1 MVWNGAA
8 LPAPFPFFGPPFKSR
23 RSMTERLC
31 IVDCGS
37 GNLHSVENAAARAAR
52 EAGLAVRISVSSEAE
67 QVASAD
73 RIILPGVGAF
83 GAYVQG
89 LAAIPGLLSALEKA
103 VLVRGRPFL
112 GICVGMQ
119 ALATRG
125 FEFGQTDGLGWIA
138 GEVRRLEERPGRRI
152 PHMGW
157 NEVAAAAPHPV
168 CDAIGGRDAYFLH
181 SFHFV
186 PENTASAI
194 AFCSYGESL
203 VAAVARDNILGVQF
217 HPEKSQD
224 AGLDLLA
231 AFLRWR
237 P

>member
-1 MVWNGAA
+1 
-8 LPAPFPFFGPPFKSR
+8 
-23 RSMTERLC
+23 MTERLC
-31 IVDCGS
+31 IIDCGS
-37 GNLHSVENAAARAAR
+37 GNLRSVENAAARAAR
-52 EAGLAVRISVSSEAE
+52 EAGLALRILVSADASE
-67 QVASAD
+67 VASAD

-83 GAYVQG
+83 GAYMRG
-89 LAAIPGLLSALEKA
+89 LAAIPGLLGALEKSA
-103 VLVRGRPFL
+103 LIGRRPFL

-119 ALATRG
+119 ALATTG
-125 FEFGQTDGLGWIA
+125 FEFGETDGLGWIA
-138 GEVRRLEERPGRRI
+138 GEIRPLENRPGRRV

-157 NEVAAAAPHPV
+157 NEVNLAAPYPV
-168 CDAIGGRDAYFLH
+168 LDCIAGRDAYFLH

-186 PENTASAI
+186 PDNDHSAI
-194 AFCSYGESL
+194 AFCDYGERL

-224 AGLDLLA
+224 AGLALLG